1 MCAGTNHFDRG
12 TMMRRR
18 LLLLLVAIPLLL
30 GLALPA
36 AAIASQTYKVKDR
49 SGHVVGALVSAD
61 WVKVTVK
68 SRSGK
73 RIGVLLQG
81 AHPSC
86 GVYRG
91 YLSAKQIAWAYL
103 RVLHPASSQRV
114 IGRATRVGDN
124 WVITKRVNGGFR
136 KVGTVPADCYNY
148 FALGA
153 ARLLLW

>member
-1 MCAGTNHFDRG
+1 
-12 TMMRRR
+12 MRRR

-61 WVKVTVK
+61 WIKVTVE

-91 YLSAKQIAWAYL
+91 DLLGREIAQAYL
-103 RVLHPASSQRV
+103 RVLYPVTLINPSSQRV